1 MGSKLRVF
9 SIFSA
14 ILSAALLAG
23 CTPVKSSVNA
33 ASNQQPLIY
42 EPGELNSESLLDI
55 LSAELHGQNHDFE
68 SSYALYLKQAE
79 LNSSAELAER
89 ATRIAQFIR
98 NTPKVIEAA
107 ELWQKLAAENTLPG
121 QILLNIYLHE
131 QRYDEAFAL
140 LEKRNSLTDE
150 TLNLLDSHRV
160 TMSETGLIATLEYLS
175 ARPAVDQVESILLK
189 ARIERQLNKLA
200 EAVKTLN
207 SGLELAPNNPNLML
221 DKARIIGF
229 ELNQKEESLNLTRAA
244 LKANPEHRELRA
256 FEIRL
261 MLELEP
267 NKVEKRVDQAIK
279 IANQDP
285 QLIYYYAVL
294 MLENSQPTLSL
305 KWTNLLLEKDPER
318 KELLLFRGIAKQQLN
333 DKEGALEDFASV
345 PSGDSLINAFTRTSQ
360 LLDSS
365 DDADDLLARM
375 NDAILK
381 DPERIETL
389 VHIASDWLIEKGL
402 RSRAVDLLDAQLKV
416 VPGSTS
422 LIYALAMAYDGIDTD
437 KMLNTF
443 EKALTL
449 DPENPSLQNAYGYTL
464 LIHSTRFN
472 EAFELIK
479 SALKAQ
485 PNDAA
490 TIDSYGWAL
499 FKLNRF
505 DEAITYLQSAFDEH
519 PDPEVAGHL
528 IQALAASGD
537 KERAVELLEQM
548 EQKHP
553 DNKFLIE
560 AKEWLGI

>member
-14 ILSAALLAG
+14 LLSAAILAG
-23 CTPVKSSVNA
+23 CTPVKSGVNTT
-33 ASNQQPLIY
+33 SNQQNPIY
-42 EPGELNSESLLDI
+42 EPGQLNSESLLDI
-55 LSAELHGQNHDFE
+55 LSAELYGQNHDFE
-68 SSYALYLKQAE
+68 SSYTLYFKQAQ
-79 LNSSAELAER
+79 LNRSAELAER

-98 NTPKVIEAA
+98 STPKVIEAA
-107 ELWQKLAAENTLPG
+107 ELWQKLATENTLPG

-140 LEKRNSLTDE
+140 LEKRASLTDE
-150 TLNLLDSHRV
+150 TLNLLDSHRA
-160 TMSETGLIATLEYLS
+160 TMTEKGLLTTLDYLS
-175 ARPAVDQVESILLK
+175 AKTAVDQVELTLLK

-200 EAVKTLN
+200 DAVKTLN
-207 SGLELAPNNPNLML
+207 IGLELAPNNPNLML

-229 ELNQKEESLNLTRAA
+229 ELDQKEESLKLTRAA
-244 LKANPEHRELRA
+244 LKANPDHRELRA

-267 NKVEKRVDQAIK
+267 QKVEKRVDQAIK
-279 IANQDP
+279 TANQDP
-285 QLIYYYAVL
+285 QLIYYYSVL

-305 KWTNLLLEKDPER
+305 KWTNLLLEQDPER
-318 KELLLFRGIAKQQLN
+318 KELLLYRGIAKQQLN
-333 DKEGALEDFASV
+333 DKEGALADFASV
-345 PSGDSLINAFTRTSQ
+345 PSGDALINAFTRTSQ
-360 LLDSS
+360 LLESI

-375 NDAILK
+375 NAAILK

-389 VHIASDWLIEKGL
+389 VHIASDWLIEKDL
-402 RSRAVDLLDAQLKV
+402 RSRAIDLLDTQLKA

-443 EKALTL
+443 EKALAL

-499 FKLNRF
+499 FKLERF
-505 DEAITYLQSAFDEH
+505 DEAITYLQRAFDEH

-528 IQALAASGD
+528 IQALAASGE
-537 KERAVELLEQM
+537 KEKAVELLQKM
-548 EQKHP
+548 EQQHP

>member
-1 MGSKLRVF
+1 VGSKLRVF
-9 SIFSA
+9 SIISA
-14 ILSAALLAG
+14 LLSAAILAG
-23 CTPVKSSVNA
+23 CTPVKSGVNTT
-33 ASNQQPLIY
+33 SNQQNPIY
-42 EPGELNSESLLDI
+42 EPGQLNSESLLDI
-55 LSAELHGQNHDFE
+55 LSAELYGQNHDFE
-68 SSYALYLKQAE
+68 SSYTLYFKQAQ
-79 LNSSAELAER
+79 LNRSAELAER

-98 NTPKVIEAA
+98 STPKVIEAA
-107 ELWQKLAAENTLPG
+107 ELWQKLATENTLPG

-140 LEKRNSLTDE
+140 LEKRASLTDE
-150 TLNLLDSHRV
+150 TLNLLDSHRA
-160 TMSETGLIATLEYLS
+160 TMTEKGLLTTLDYLS
-175 ARPAVDQVESILLK
+175 AKPAVDQVESTLLK

-207 SGLELAPNNPNLML
+207 NGLELAPNNPNLML

-229 ELNQKEESLNLTRAA
+229 ELDQKEESLKLTRAA
-244 LKANPEHRELRA
+244 LKANPDHRELRA

-267 NKVEKRVDQAIK
+267 QKVEKRVDQAIK
-279 IANQDP
+279 TANQDP
-285 QLIYYYAVL
+285 QLIYYYSVL

-305 KWTNLLLEKDPER
+305 KWTNLLLEQDPER
-318 KELLLFRGIAKQQLN
+318 KELLLYRGIAKQQLN
-333 DKEGALEDFASV
+333 DKVGALADFASV
-345 PSGDSLINAFTRTSQ
+345 PSGDALINAFTRTSQ
-360 LLDSS
+360 LLESS

-375 NDAILK
+375 NAAILK

-389 VHIASDWLIEKGL
+389 VHIASDWLIEKDL
-402 RSRAVDLLDAQLKV
+402 RSRAIDLLDTQLKA

-443 EKALTL
+443 EKALAL

-499 FKLNRF
+499 FKLERF
-505 DEAITYLQSAFDEH
+505 DEAITYLQRAFDEH

-528 IQALAASGD
+528 IQALAASGE
-537 KERAVELLEQM
+537 KEKAVELLQKM
-548 EQKHP
+548 EQQHP

>member
-9 SIFSA
+9 SLFSA
-14 ILSAALLAG
+14 LLSAAILAG
-23 CTPVKSSVNA
+23 CTPVKSGVNTT
-33 ASNQQPLIY
+33 SNQQNPIY
-42 EPGELNSESLLDI
+42 EPGQLNSESLLDI
-55 LSAELHGQNHDFE
+55 LSAELYGQNHDFE
-68 SSYALYLKQAE
+68 SSYALYFKQAQ
-79 LNSSAELAER
+79 LNHSPELAER

-98 NTPKVIEAA
+98 STPKVIEAA
-107 ELWQKLAAENTLPG
+107 ELWQKLATENTLPG

-140 LEKRNSLTDE
+140 LEKRVSITDE
-150 TLNLLDSHRV
+150 TLNLLDSHRA

-175 ARPAVDQVESILLK
+175 AKPAVDQVESTLLK

-207 SGLELAPNNPNLML
+207 NGLELAPNNPNLML

-229 ELNQKEESLNLTRAA
+229 ELDQKEESLKLTRTA
-244 LKANPEHRELRA
+244 LKANPDHRELRA

-267 NKVEKRVDQAIK
+267 QKVEKRVDQAIK
-279 IANQDP
+279 TANQDP

-305 KWTNLLLEKDPER
+305 KWTNLLLEQDPER
-318 KELLLFRGIAKQQLN
+318 KELLLYRGIAKQQLN
-333 DKEGALEDFASV
+333 DKEGALADFASV
-345 PSGDSLINAFTRTSQ
+345 PSGDALINAFTRTSQ
-360 LLDSS
+360 LLESS
-365 DDADDLLARM
+365 DDADDLLERM
-375 NDAILK
+375 DAAILK

-389 VHIASDWLIEKGL
+389 LHIASDWLIEKDL
-402 RSRAVDLLDAQLKV
+402 RSRAVDLLDTQLKV

-443 EKALTL
+443 EKALAL

-499 FKLNRF
+499 FKLERF
-505 DEAITYLQSAFDEH
+505 DEAITYLQRAFDEH

-528 IQALAASGD
+528 IQALAASGE
-537 KERAVELLEQM
+537 KEKAVELLQKM
-548 EQKHP
+548 EQQHP

-560 AKEWLGI
+560 AKDWLDI